1 MKFTHKETSLEV
13 IVTVQLP
20 ALHRDRKTGLD
31 TNRTVLR
38 RRDIRNYLNKL
49 NITVG
54 ECTQSCETDNMGGG
68 TLTAVWKFKKPQPK
82 KLDTTPK
89 PVVSSN
95 KAKRTKKVTEA
106 KDE

>member
-1 MKFTHKETSLEV
+1 MNFTHTETPLQ
-13 IVTVQLP
+13 ITVTVQLP

-38 RRDIRNYLNKL
+38 RRDVRNYLNKL
-49 NITVG
+49 NIEVG

-68 TLTAVWKFKKPQPK
+68 TLTAVWKFTKPQPK
-82 KLDTTPK
+82 KLDITPK

-95 KAKRTKKVTEA
+95 KARRTKKVTKA
-106 KDE
+106 KDD